1 MNRIILIGNGFDLAH
16 QMKTSYGHF
25 INNYWNRLVIKLK
38 ENFIAQKYEDENIFI
53 DRVPNQWLSENDF
66 NSLSDK
72 DKVLFGLC
80 ENKSTLTEVVNTN
93 ILKRKI

>member
-1 MNRIILIGNGFDLAH
+1 MYSKI
-16 QMKTSYGHF
+16 
-25 INNYWNRLVIKLK
+25 
-38 ENFIAQKYEDENIFI
+38 
-53 DRVPNQWLSENDF
+53 

-80 ENKSTLTEVVNTN
+80 ENKSSLTEVVNTN

>member
-1 MNRIILIGNGFDLAH
+1 MN
-16 QMKTSYGHF
+16 
-25 INNYWNRLVIKLK
+25 KLK
-38 ENFIAQKYEDENIFI
+38 ELYPYIGIVIVVVLIRSFLFTPAIVNGSLVISPVGEFYKKIGKYDVFKNY
-53 DRVPNQWLSENDF
+53 DF